1 MIPAVKAY
9 VRPDGRHFVGDPDP
23 ESLAEAT
30 TDVYCTV
37 EASEIDSYLAL
48 GSTSIVEKACTW
60 YRSDSRAWKHR
71 TASCSPTPMRST
83 KQPCASLTTSYAG
96 RPRHERLAVG

>member
-23 ESLAEAT
+23 EFPAETT
-30 TDVYCTV
+30 TDLYCTV

-48 GSTSIVEKACTW
+48 GFGQPSST
-60 YRSDSRAWKHR
+60 
-71 TASCSPTPMRST
+71 
-83 KQPCASLTTSYAG
+83 
-96 RPRHERLAVG
+96 AVAPPVR